1 MNESMLTKILAMLD
15 PEQRVEIYKIPE
27 SSESPDDR
35 VLILTGEAG
44 RIDRQ
49 SLIDD
54 GYEISGLY
62 VNVDGTV
69 VIEVEESDPD
79 DGELTLYDVLRCM
92 YPSEK
97 AVVVYRAGESRP
109 LATIHYGTVSDLI
122 DALCSGEEDD
132 SDVVRSVN
140 VRDIIAGD
148 EVSDEQLITIE
159 VGSRS
164 TYLNINNCVKA
175 GIIYGKVS
183 SPLPFDSC
191 RGVRHEC
198 VLGQ

>member
-69 VIEVEESDPD
+69 VLEVEESDPD
-79 DGELTLYDVLRCM
+79 DGELTLYNVLRCM

-159 VGSRS
+159 VGE
-164 TYLNINNCVKA
+164 
-175 GIIYGKVS
+175 
-183 SPLPFDSC
+183 PLDLSAY
-191 RGVRHEC
+191 
-198 VLGQ
+198 Q

>member
-69 VIEVEESDPD
+69 VLEVEESDPD

-122 DALCSGEEDD
+122 DALCSGKEDD

-159 VGSRS
+159 VGE
-164 TYLNINNCVKA
+164 
-175 GIIYGKVS
+175 
-183 SPLPFDSC
+183 PLDLS
-191 RGVRHEC
+191 EY
-198 VLGQ
+198 Q

>member
-109 LATIHYGTVSDLI
+109 LATIHYRTVSDLI

-159 VGSRS
+159 VGE
-164 TYLNINNCVKA
+164 
-175 GIIYGKVS
+175 
-183 SPLPFDSC
+183 PLDLS
-191 RGVRHEC
+191 EY
-198 VLGQ
+198 Q

>member
-69 VIEVEESDPD
+69 VLEVEEPDPD

-97 AVVVYRAGESRP
+97 AVVVIRPCENRP

-159 VGSRS
+159 VGE
-164 TYLNINNCVKA
+164 
-175 GIIYGKVS
+175 
-183 SPLPFDSC
+183 PLDLSAY
-191 RGVRHEC
+191 
-198 VLGQ
+198 Q

>member
-62 VNVDGTV
+62 VNADGTV

-159 VGSRS
+159 VGE
-164 TYLNINNCVKA
+164 
-175 GIIYGKVS
+175 
-183 SPLPFDSC
+183 PLDLS
-191 RGVRHEC
+191 EY
-198 VLGQ
+198 Q

>member
-69 VIEVEESDPD
+69 VLEVEESDPD

-132 SDVVRSVN
+132 SDVLRSVN

-159 VGSRS
+159 VGE
-164 TYLNINNCVKA
+164 
-175 GIIYGKVS
+175 
-183 SPLPFDSC
+183 PLDLS
-191 RGVRHEC
+191 EY
-198 VLGQ
+198 Q

>member
-1 MNESMLTKILAMLD
+1 MNESMLTKILALFD
-15 PEQRVEIYKIPE
+15 QGQQIEIYKIPE

-79 DGELTLYDVLRCM
+79 DGELTLYVVLRCM

-97 AVVVYRAGESRP
+97 AVVVYRTGESRP

-159 VGSRS
+159 VGE
-164 TYLNINNCVKA
+164 
-175 GIIYGKVS
+175 
-183 SPLPFDSC
+183 PLDLS
-191 RGVRHEC
+191 EY
-198 VLGQ
+198 Q

>member
-92 YPSEK
+92 YPSEQ

-132 SDVVRSVN
+132 SDIVRSVN

-159 VGSRS
+159 VGE
-164 TYLNINNCVKA
+164 
-175 GIIYGKVS
+175 
-183 SPLPFDSC
+183 PLDLS
-191 RGVRHEC
+191 EY
-198 VLGQ
+198 Q

>member
-1 MNESMLTKILAMLD
+1 MNESMLTKILALFD
-15 PEQRVEIYKIPE
+15 QGQQIEIYKIPE

-97 AVVVYRAGESRP
+97 AVVVLRPCENRP

-159 VGSRS
+159 VGELLDLSA
-164 TYLNINNCVKA
+164 Y
-175 GIIYGKVS
+175 
-183 SPLPFDSC
+183 
-191 RGVRHEC
+191 
-198 VLGQ
+198 Q

>member
-159 VGSRS
+159 VGAAR
-164 TYLNINNCVKA
+164 LI
-175 GIIYGKVS
+175 
-183 SPLPFDSC
+183 
-191 RGVRHEC
+191 
-198 VLGQ
+198 

>member
-62 VNVDGTV
+62 INVDGTV
-69 VIEVEESDPD
+69 VLEVEESDPD

-132 SDVVRSVN
+132 SNVVRSVN

-159 VGSRS
+159 VGE
-164 TYLNINNCVKA
+164 
-175 GIIYGKVS
+175 
-183 SPLPFDSC
+183 PLDLS
-191 RGVRHEC
+191 EY
-198 VLGQ
+198 Q

>member
-69 VIEVEESDPD
+69 VLEVEESDPD
-79 DGELTLYDVLRCM
+79 GGELTLYDVLRCM

-159 VGSRS
+159 VGE
-164 TYLNINNCVKA
+164 
-175 GIIYGKVS
+175 
-183 SPLPFDSC
+183 PLDLS
-191 RGVRHEC
+191 EY
-198 VLGQ
+198 Q

>member
-1 MNESMLTKILAMLD
+1 MNESMLTKILALFD
-15 PEQRVEIYKIPE
+15 QGQQIEIYKIPE

-140 VRDIIAGD
+140 VRDLIAGD

-159 VGSRS
+159 VGE
-164 TYLNINNCVKA
+164 
-175 GIIYGKVS
+175 
-183 SPLPFDSC
+183 PLDLSAY
-191 RGVRHEC
+191 
-198 VLGQ
+198 Q

>member
-69 VIEVEESDPD
+69 VLEVEESDPD

-122 DALCSGEEDD
+122 DVLCSGEEDD

-159 VGSRS
+159 VGE
-164 TYLNINNCVKA
+164 
-175 GIIYGKVS
+175 
-183 SPLPFDSC
+183 PLDLS
-191 RGVRHEC
+191 EY
-198 VLGQ
+198 Q

>member
-1 MNESMLTKILAMLD
+1 MNESMLTKILALFD
-15 PEQRVEIYKIPE
+15 QGQQIEIYKIPE

-159 VGSRS
+159 VGE
-164 TYLNINNCVKA
+164 
-175 GIIYGKVS
+175 
-183 SPLPFDSC
+183 PLDLSAY
-191 RGVRHEC
+191 
-198 VLGQ
+198 Q

>member
-1 MNESMLTKILAMLD
+1 MTFSDTIVILSIKAILHSKKIEMHFLSQGGIIMNESMLTKILTMLD
-15 PEQRVEIYKIPE
+15 PEQEVEIYKISE

-44 RIDRQ
+44 QIDRQ

-69 VIEVEESDPD
+69 VLEVEESDPD

-92 YPSEK
+92 YRSEK
-97 AVVVYRAGESRP
+97 AVVVIRPCENRP

-159 VGSRS
+159 VGE
-164 TYLNINNCVKA
+164 
-175 GIIYGKVS
+175 
-183 SPLPFDSC
+183 PLDLSAY
-191 RGVRHEC
+191 
-198 VLGQ
+198 Q

>member
-69 VIEVEESDPD
+69 VLEVEESDPD

-92 YPSEK
+92 YRSEK
-97 AVVVYRAGESRP
+97 AVVVIRPCENRP

-132 SDVVRSVN
+132 SDVVCSVN
-140 VRDIIAGD
+140 IRNIIAGD

-159 VGSRS
+159 VGE
-164 TYLNINNCVKA
+164 
-175 GIIYGKVS
+175 
-183 SPLPFDSC
+183 PLDLSAY
-191 RGVRHEC
+191 
-198 VLGQ
+198 Q

>member
-69 VIEVEESDPD
+69 VLEVEESDPD

-97 AVVVYRAGESRP
+97 AVVVYRAGERRP

-122 DALCSGEEDD
+122 DAIRSGEEDD
-132 SDVVRSVN
+132 SDVVRSVT

-148 EVSDEQLITIE
+148 EVSD
-159 VGSRS
+159 
-164 TYLNINNCVKA
+164 
-175 GIIYGKVS
+175 
-183 SPLPFDSC
+183 
-191 RGVRHEC
+191 
-198 VLGQ
+198 

>member
-1 MNESMLTKILAMLD
+1 MNESMLTKILTMLD
-15 PEQRVEIYKIPE
+15 PEQDVEIYKIPE

-62 VNVDGTV
+62 AHADGTV

-159 VGSRS
+159 VGE
-164 TYLNINNCVKA
+164 
-175 GIIYGKVS
+175 
-183 SPLPFDSC
+183 PLDLS
-191 RGVRHEC
+191 EY
-198 VLGQ
+198 Q

>member
-69 VIEVEESDPD
+69 VLEVEESDQD

-159 VGSRS
+159 VGE
-164 TYLNINNCVKA
+164 
-175 GIIYGKVS
+175 
-183 SPLPFDSC
+183 PLDLS
-191 RGVRHEC
+191 EY
-198 VLGQ
+198 Q

>member
-69 VIEVEESDPD
+69 VLEVEESDPD

-140 VRDIIAGD
+140 VRDISAGD
-148 EVSDEQLITIE
+148 EVSDEQLTTIE
-159 VGSRS
+159 VGE
-164 TYLNINNCVKA
+164 
-175 GIIYGKVS
+175 
-183 SPLPFDSC
+183 PLDLS
-191 RGVRHEC
+191 EY
-198 VLGQ
+198 Q

>member
-69 VIEVEESDPD
+69 VLEVEESDPD

-132 SDVVRSVN
+132 SDIVRSVN

-159 VGSRS
+159 VGE
-164 TYLNINNCVKA
+164 
-175 GIIYGKVS
+175 
-183 SPLPFDSC
+183 PLDLS
-191 RGVRHEC
+191 EY
-198 VLGQ
+198 Q

>member
-1 MNESMLTKILAMLD
+1 MNESMLTKILALFD
-15 PEQRVEIYKIPE
+15 QGQQIEIYKIPE

-148 EVSDEQLITIE
+148 EVSDEQLITIK
-159 VGSRS
+159 VGE
-164 TYLNINNCVKA
+164 
-175 GIIYGKVS
+175 
-183 SPLPFDSC
+183 PLDLSAY
-191 RGVRHEC
+191 
-198 VLGQ
+198 Q

>member
-35 VLILTGEAG
+35 VLTLTGEAG

-92 YPSEK
+92 YPREK

-132 SDVVRSVN
+132 SDIVRSVN

-159 VGSRS
+159 VGE
-164 TYLNINNCVKA
+164 
-175 GIIYGKVS
+175 
-183 SPLPFDSC
+183 PLDLS
-191 RGVRHEC
+191 EY
-198 VLGQ
+198 Q

>member
-1 MNESMLTKILAMLD
+1 MNESMLTKILTMLD
-15 PEQRVEIYKIPE
+15 PEQDVEIYKISE

-97 AVVVYRAGESRP
+97 AVVVLRPCENRP

-159 VGSRS
+159 VGE
-164 TYLNINNCVKA
+164 
-175 GIIYGKVS
+175 
-183 SPLPFDSC
+183 PLDLS
-191 RGVRHEC
+191 EY
-198 VLGQ
+198 Q

>member
-69 VIEVEESDPD
+69 VLEVEESDPN

-92 YPSEK
+92 YRSEK

-159 VGSRS
+159 VGE
-164 TYLNINNCVKA
+164 
-175 GIIYGKVS
+175 
-183 SPLPFDSC
+183 PLDLS
-191 RGVRHEC
+191 EY
-198 VLGQ
+198 Q

>member
-35 VLILTGEAG
+35 ILILTGEAG

-92 YPSEK
+92 YLSEK
-97 AVVVYRAGESRP
+97 AVVVLRPCENRP

-159 VGSRS
+159 VGE
-164 TYLNINNCVKA
+164 
-175 GIIYGKVS
+175 
-183 SPLPFDSC
+183 PLDLS
-191 RGVRHEC
+191 EY
-198 VLGQ
+198 Q

>member
-69 VIEVEESDPD
+69 VLEVEESDPD

-148 EVSDEQLITIE
+148 EVSDEQLITIA
-159 VGSRS
+159 VGE
-164 TYLNINNCVKA
+164 
-175 GIIYGKVS
+175 
-183 SPLPFDSC
+183 PLDLS
-191 RGVRHEC
+191 EY
-198 VLGQ
+198 Q

>member
-69 VIEVEESDPD
+69 VLEVEESDPD

-159 VGSRS
+159 VGERLDLSE
-164 TYLNINNCVKA
+164 Y
-175 GIIYGKVS
+175 
-183 SPLPFDSC
+183 
-191 RGVRHEC
+191 
-198 VLGQ
+198 Q

>member
-92 YPSEK
+92 YLSEK
-97 AVVVYRAGESRP
+97 AVVVLRPCENRP

-159 VGSRS
+159 VGE
-164 TYLNINNCVKA
+164 
-175 GIIYGKVS
+175 
-183 SPLPFDSC
+183 PLDLS
-191 RGVRHEC
+191 EY
-198 VLGQ
+198 Q

>member
-1 MNESMLTKILAMLD
+1 MNESMLTKILALFD
-15 PEQRVEIYKIPE
+15 QGQQIEIYKIPE

-79 DGELTLYDVLRCM
+79 DGELALYDVLRCM

-159 VGSRS
+159 VGE
-164 TYLNINNCVKA
+164 
-175 GIIYGKVS
+175 
-183 SPLPFDSC
+183 PLDLSAY
-191 RGVRHEC
+191 
-198 VLGQ
+198 Q